1 MMEAQRAAATPPS
14 DVRAVIFD
22 WDQTLWDSW
31 TLHLN
36 AIKHAAS
43 FVGHAPPSTQRV
55 LDTFSGALEHH
66 LLRIYGSQD
75 GPMRGYRE
83 YYLARRLDL
92 AGLFPGVSDVLAALR
107 AAGYKVAV
115 LSDKIESAGREEVS
129 LAGLDSVLHAAV
141 FRDGTCLTKPAPDGL
156 LRTLD
161 MLGVKPA
168 EAVYAGDAPW
178 DIECARR
185 AGVVSVGALWG
196 SLDVGALMAA
206 APDHTW
212 RTPHD
217 ALAFLRTTE

>member
-1 MMEAQRAAATPPS
+1 MMEAQRVGTTPPS

-36 AIKHAAS
+36 AIKHAAG
-43 FVGHAPPSTQRV
+43 FVGRAPPSTQHV
-55 LDTFSGALEHH
+55 LDTFGGTLEHH

-75 GPMRGYRE
+75 GPMRGYQE
-83 YYLARRLDL
+83 YYRARRLDL
-92 AGLFPGVSDVLAALR
+92 ARLFPGVSDVLAALR

-115 LSDKIESAGREEVS
+115 LSDKEESRGLEEV
-129 LAGLDSVLHAAV
+129 AIADLDGALHTAV
-141 FRDGTCLTKPAPDGL
+141 FRDGSCPSKPAPDGL
-156 LRTLD
+156 LQTLNR
-161 MLGVKPA
+161 LGVKPG

-196 SLDVGALMAA
+196 SLDVDALMAA

-212 RTPHD
+212 HAPRD
-217 ALAFLRTTE
+217 ALAFLGARG